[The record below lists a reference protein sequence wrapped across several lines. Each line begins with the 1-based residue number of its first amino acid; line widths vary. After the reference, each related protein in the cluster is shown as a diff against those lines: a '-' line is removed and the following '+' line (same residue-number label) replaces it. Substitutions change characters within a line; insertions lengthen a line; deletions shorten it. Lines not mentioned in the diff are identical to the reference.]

1 MMPVQNEISGY
12 TVQTRQGID
21 PQNMNIRIQQIN
33 VTVGDLGGNEDL
45 VLRALREAE
54 RDGIGLLILP
64 ELVTCGYPPMDLLE
78 RKAFHDAVFG
88 LNERLTA
95 AAGSTALL
103 FGSIGKNPS
112 SQGRP
117 IYNIA
122 ILAHEGRAVDVVRKT
137 LLPTYDV
144 FDEFRYFEPNRKIHV
159 TEWAG
164 RKWGITICEDI
175 WNNQNE
181 YNYHTYDIEPAD
193 ELRRLGAEVLVNI
206 SASPFTRRKPEMRED
221 MLRRHARRLGIPV
234 LYANQIGAN
243 TELIFD
249 GISSVISADGE
260 VLLRLATLEED
271 RGDVHWPESNQPVP
285 VDKTSAITPFPGTE
299 ERLFKALVL
308 GLRDYAGKSGMSG
321 GVVLGLSGGIDSA
334 LTAVIAREALGPE
347 QVLGVTMPS
356 RYSSEGSVSD
366 SEVLAGNL
374 GIRFRNIPIKNVYDI
389 FLDALAPVFGDTG
402 FDVAEENIQSR
413 ARGVLLMALSNKFGH
428 MLLNTGNKSE
438 LAVGYCTLYGD
449 MAGGL
454 SILADV
460 YKTEVFR
467 ISRWLNESYYG
478 REVIPWSTI
487 EKPPSAELRPDQKDT
502 DSLPEYGIL
511 DGILKA
517 YIEEQ
522 LSADAITALGHDREQ
537 VREII
542 RMVDRNEYKRRQ
554 AAPGL
559 RVSSKAFGLGRRLPI
574 VQRWTDMG

>member
-1 MMPVQNEISGY
+1 
-12 TVQTRQGID
+12 
-21 PQNMNIRIQQIN
+21 MNIRIQQIN

-45 VLRALREAE
+45 ILRALGEAE

-78 RKAFHDAVFG
+78 RKAFQDAVFA
-88 LNERLTA
+88 LNDRLTS

-103 FGSIGKNPS
+103 FGTIGKNPS

-117 IYNIA
+117 ISNIA

-144 FDEFRYFEPNRKIHV
+144 FDEFRYFEPNRDIRV

-206 SASPFTRRKPEMRED
+206 SASPFTHRKPEMRED
-221 MLRRHARRLGIPV
+221 MLQRHARRLGIPV
-234 LYANQIGAN
+234 LYANQVGAN

-249 GISSVISADGE
+249 GISSVISAEGE
-260 VLLRLATLEED
+260 VLLRLATLKED
-271 RGDVHWPESNQPVP
+271 RGDVHWPESGQPVP
-285 VDKTSAITPFPGTE
+285 KDNTAPVTPFPGIE

-308 GLRDYAGKSGMSG
+308 GLQDYAGKSGMSG

-334 LTAVIAREALGPE
+334 LTAVIAREALGPD

-356 RYSSEGSVSD
+356 RYSSEGSVTD
-366 SEVLAGNL
+366 SEVLAANL
-374 GIRFRNIPIKNVYDI
+374 GIRFRNMPIRKIYDT
-389 FLDALAPVFGDTG
+389 FLDALAPDFGDTD

-413 ARGVLLMALSNKFGH
+413 ARGVLLMALSNKFGQ

-454 SILADV
+454 SILSDV

-467 ISRWLNESYYG
+467 ISRWLNESFYG

-511 DGILKA
+511 DGILRA
-517 YIEEQ
+517 YIEDQ
-522 LSADAITALGHDREQ
+522 LSAGAITALGYDREQ
-537 VREII
+537 VRDII

-559 RVSSKAFGLGRRLPI
+559 RVSSKAFGMGRRLPI